1 MISRDDVFAA
11 CKENLLRRIIP
22 VFSPRCRGF
31 FRFLALAA
39 PCAGASFSGRF
50 SRARIWRRSRASG
63 FRLSEAVDSTGMG
76 GDGKSRRGAFA
87 VGFFGR
93 ASARPPRRDRGFDGA
108 RARAKRRHEKTS
120 FCGKIAFRFPINR
133 ASSIGMTV
141 FFSARSKLKTTPR
154 GRHPCRHNRHHKR
167 QLRPQRA
174 EFVAIRA
181 KRSGKN
187 YRKPRNANSSQSQ
200 LSPAIKEKGER
211 KWWPKLPAN
220 APNTRWCCRPPTDRS
235 I

>member
-11 CKENLLRRIIP
+11 CKENLLRRIRP

-31 FRFLALAA
+31 FRFLALVA
-39 PCAGASFSGRF
+39 PCASASLSGRL

-154 GRHPCRHNRHHKR
+154 A
-167 QLRPQRA
+167 LR
-174 EFVAIRA
+174 
-181 KRSGKN
+181 
-187 YRKPRNANSSQSQ
+187 
-200 LSPAIKEKGER
+200 LSP
-211 KWWPKLPAN
+211 
-220 APNTRWCCRPPTDRS
+220 
-235 I
+235 

>member
-11 CKENLLRRIIP
+11 CKENLLRRIRP

-39 PCAGASFSGRF
+39 PCASASFSGRF

-76 GDGKSRRGAFA
+76 GDGKSRRGVFA

-108 RARAKRRHEKTS
+108 RARAKRRRHEKTS
-120 FCGKIAFRFPINR
+120 FCGKIAFRFPINARVVYRDDGLFFGAVKIENDAAAR
-133 ASSIGMTV
+133 ATLVAIIGI
-141 FFSARSKLKTTPR
+141 SNDK
-154 GRHPCRHNRHHKR
+154 
-167 QLRPQRA
+167 LRPQRA

-187 YRKPRNANSSQSQ
+187 YRKPRRDRLIRNVNPFQSQ
-200 LSPAIKEKGER
+200 LSPAIKGHDGG
-211 KWWPKLPAN
+211 W
-220 APNTRWCCRPPTDRS
+220 
-235 I
+235 